1 MNILEF
7 NQQCSFYILSI
18 ICPKCGW
25 QHAFS
30 LKRTRLQWTYLP
42 LPTLKYLDWAWNF
55 TPCFPNFWQVIFL
68 FCSLNSSIF
77 SCAKEGIQEAK
88 RFLLFILALWKI
100 FLVLFYIFETAPSCP
115 WHSPGRTSLQ
125 VSENS
130 HNSFTNELCPHLS
143 SAQWLTAIS
152 ADMYKHSEK
161 YGQYVQCFLKNQ
173 TFFSRF
179 LWAWEDWLHLDPE
192 IQFISEIV
200 QNKD

>member
-1 MNILEF
+1 MWLAACFLTKENSVTVDLSSSAYLKISGLSLEF
-7 NQQCSFYILSI
+7 HSLLS
-18 ICPKCGW
+18 KLLTGD
-25 QHAFS
+25 
-30 LKRTRLQWTYLP
+30 LP
-42 LPTLKYLDWAWNF
+42 LLF
-55 TPCFPNFWQVIFL
+55 SEFL
-68 FCSLNSSIF
+68 H
-77 SCAKEGIQEAK
+77 
-88 RFLLFILALWKI
+88 FLLCKGRNPGSKEVFAIHIGFVKD

-179 LWAWEDWLHLDPE
+179 LWVWEDWLHLDPE

>member
-1 MNILEF
+1 MWLAACFLTKENSVTVDLSSSAYLKISGLSLEF
-7 NQQCSFYILSI
+7 HSLLS
-18 ICPKCGW
+18 KLLTGD
-25 QHAFS
+25 
-30 LKRTRLQWTYLP
+30 LP
-42 LPTLKYLDWAWNF
+42 LLF
-55 TPCFPNFWQVIFL
+55 SEFL
-68 FCSLNSSIF
+68 H
-77 SCAKEGIQEAK
+77 
-88 RFLLFILALWKI
+88 FLLCKGRNPGSKEVFAIHI
-100 FLVLFYIFETAPSCP
+100 GFVEDFLVLFYIFETAPSCP

-179 LWAWEDWLHLDPE
+179 LWEWEDWLHLDPE